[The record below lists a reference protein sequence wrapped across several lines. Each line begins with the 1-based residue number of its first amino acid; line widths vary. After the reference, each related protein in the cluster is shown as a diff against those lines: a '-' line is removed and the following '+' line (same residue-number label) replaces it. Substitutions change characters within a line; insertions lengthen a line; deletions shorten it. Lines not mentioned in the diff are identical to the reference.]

1 MPRFEPFV
9 ALRYHESIDL
19 DAVTAPP
26 YDVIDDDE
34 RAVLAARSPYNAVRV
49 ELPVDDDGRDRYQAA
64 ARLLATWMDEGVLV
78 AEKSPSLFIYR
89 MGFTDEHGRA
99 RQTSGVIGALEL
111 STPGEGEVLPHEQTT
126 PRAKSDR
133 LALLEATACNLSP
146 IWCLSPAKGLAQLVE
161 PAGPPLARCTDESG
175 THHRLWAVTAPAL
188 IGAISALVASA
199 PLVIA
204 DGHHRYE
211 TALAFRQLRER
222 AGAGPGGHDLIMA
235 LVVELTES
243 ELAVRAIHRLLSGL
257 TPDVDVVTSW
267 APLFEARRVPA
278 DHTALLTLLG
288 PAGALGLVLADGSSW
303 LLRPRPGAFPD
314 DLPDLDAARVEHA
327 RRRLPPHEVT
337 YHHDHRAAVAAVAGR
352 QGGAALLL
360 RPATVAQI
368 ATTAERGECMP
379 AKTTYFHPKPRTGMV
394 FRSIDCPMV
403 PL

>member
-1 MPRFEPFV
+1 MPRFEPFA
-9 ALRYHESIDL
+9 ALRYRESIDL
-19 DAVTAPP
+19 DVVTAPP
-26 YDVIDDDE
+26 YDVIDDHQ
-34 RAVLAARSPYNAVRV
+34 RAVLATRSPYNAVRV
-49 ELPVDDDGRDRYQAA
+49 ELPVDDDGCDRYQVA

-78 AEKSPSLFIYR
+78 ADESPSFFLYR
-89 MGFTDEHGRA
+89 MGFTDEHGRV

-111 STPGEGEVLPHEQTT
+111 SVPGEGDVLPHEQTT

-133 LALLEATACNLSP
+133 LALLQATGCNLSP

-161 PAGPPLARCTDESG
+161 PSGPPLARCTDESG
-175 THHRLWAVTAPAL
+175 THHRLWAVRAPAL

-211 TALAFRQLRER
+211 TALALRQLRER
-222 AGAGPGGHDLIMA
+222 AGAGPGAHDLIMA

-243 ELAVRAIHRLLSGL
+243 ELAVRAIHRLLGGL
-257 TPDVDVVTSW
+257 PREVDVVTSW
-267 APLFEARRVPA
+267 APLFEARPVTTGPA
-278 DHTALLTLLG
+278 DLLELLA
-288 PAGALGLVLADGSSW
+288 PAGSLGLVLADGSSW

-327 RRRLPPHEVT
+327 RQLLPPHEVT
-337 YHHDHRAAVAAVAGR
+337 YHHDHAAAVAGV
-352 QGGAALLL
+352 GSTEGAVAVML

-368 ATTAERGECMP
+368 AATAERGECMP

-394 FRSIDCPMV
+394 FRSIDPPMGS
-403 PL
+403 L